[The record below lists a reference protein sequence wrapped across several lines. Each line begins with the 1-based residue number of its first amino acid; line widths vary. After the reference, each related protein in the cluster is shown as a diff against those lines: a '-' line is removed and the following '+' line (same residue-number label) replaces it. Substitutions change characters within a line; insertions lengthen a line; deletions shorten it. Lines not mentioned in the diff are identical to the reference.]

1 MSGRGLGFTGGTL
14 DKLESIPGFRTS
26 MQLAEF
32 VDILKRVGVAIIAT
46 TSEFAPVCVIRECP
60 CSCNSL
66 VSFSRLTEKSTP
78 YVMFLAP

>member
-32 VDILKRVGVAIIAT
+32 VDVLKRVGVAIIAT
-46 TSEFAPVCVIRECP
+46 TSEFAPVSI
-60 CSCNSL
+60 L
-66 VSFSRLTEKSTP
+66 
-78 YVMFLAP
+78 

>member
-32 VDILKRVGVAIIAT
+32 VDVLKRVGVAIIAT
-46 TSEFAPVCVIRECP
+46 TSEFAPVRE
-60 CSCNSL
+60 
-66 VSFSRLTEKSTP
+66 
-78 YVMFLAP
+78 LALFVYLPLFHFHVQLK

>member
-60 CSCNSL
+60 SSCNSL

>member
-32 VDILKRVGVAIIAT
+32 VDVLKRVGVAIIAT
-46 TSEFAPVCVIRECP
+46 TSEFAPVCMI
-60 CSCNSL
+60 
-66 VSFSRLTEKSTP
+66 
-78 YVMFLAP
+78 